1 MDSEKTTI
9 FLGPPGCAKTTS
21 LIGMSPG
28 IPGPVGIIEQALLDG
43 VKPNKI
49 GFVSFTRKAAEEGR
63 SRASA
68 KFNLPEEDFP
78 HFRTLHS
85 MAFRHL
91 GMRRDQVLN
100 WTHYREL
107 GKMLGLDF
115 KGRGEVA
122 EDDVYGMAAADRML
136 FLEGL
141 ARNVKRP
148 LKDVWNEALEDSID
162 LHELERFASALKSFK
177 KARMLW
183 DFTDMMERFVAS
195 DPSTMPQLD
204 LLVVDEAQDLSSL
217 QWDAVELL
225 AAKAKKLYFGGD
237 DCQAIYKW
245 SGADVNRFIDLPGKQ
260 VNLTQ
265 SYRIPSSVHALAD
278 SITDRI
284 SKKRPRRWSPR
295 KEKGAV
301 NWFNSIDEVDL
312 SQRSWLLLARNGYML
327 QELED
332 YCLSEG
338 FSFHSVSRD
347 PLKSKTLTAIRCWEN
362 LRRGQDESAESVLDA
377 MRYMHPQ
384 LVPVALLKKLKADDA
399 GRMYGMPELKVMGLG
414 TDRIWHEAMTKISPR
429 ERDYFL
435 AARRR
440 GEKLL
445 GKPRIQIS
453 TIHAV
458 KGGEADHVLL
468 LTDMSYRTHTNM
480 ENAYD
485 DECRVWNVA
494 VTRCKETL
502 NIVSPRTN
510 LNFDL

>member
-1 MDSEKTTI
+1 
-9 FLGPPGCAKTTS
+9 
-21 LIGMSPG
+21 
-28 IPGPVGIIEQALLDG
+28 
-43 VKPNKI
+43 
-49 GFVSFTRKAAEEGR
+49 
-63 SRASA
+63 
-68 KFNLPEEDFP
+68 
-78 HFRTLHS
+78 
-85 MAFRHL
+85 
-91 GMRRDQVLN
+91 
-100 WTHYREL
+100 
-107 GKMLGLDF
+107 
-115 KGRGEVA
+115 
-122 EDDVYGMAAADRML
+122 
-136 FLEGL
+136 
-141 ARNVKRP
+141 
-148 LKDVWNEALEDSID
+148 
-162 LHELERFASALKSFK
+162 
-177 KARMLW
+177 
-183 DFTDMMERFVAS
+183 
-195 DPSTMPQLD
+195 
-204 LLVVDEAQDLSSL
+204 
-217 QWDAVELL
+217 
-225 AAKAKKLYFGGD
+225 
-237 DCQAIYKW
+237 
-245 SGADVNRFIDLPGKQ
+245 
-260 VNLTQ
+260 
-265 SYRIPSSVHALAD
+265 VHALAD

-312 SQRSWLLLARNGYML
+312 SQGSWLLLTRNGYML

-384 LVPVALLKKLKADDA
+384 LVPIALLKKLKADDA